1 MFSVIHANH
10 LEDLGTL
17 ALDVIRRHRQPPLV
31 PETFLVQSNGMAQW
45 LRLTLAEADG
55 IAASVDFPLPSSFVW
70 RAYRAVLGDDIPEQS
85 PFDKTPLAWRLMHLL
100 ERCLDPQAA
109 PDDPSC
115 YAPLRDYLQ
124 SEALEASPM
133 PGAAHEARERRRWHL
148 AVRLADL
155 FDQYLIYRPEW
166 IEAWERGETAP
177 LELPDDQRWQPALWR
192 ALIEDAPAQAREHHR
207 ARLHRRFLDAARQ
220 LRERPRDMPP
230 RLFVFGISA
239 LPAQTLEALHA
250 LSGVVDVFL
259 MIANPC
265 RHYWGDIVSDRD
277 AIKRAGRLSAQA
289 RHEQETRHPEAP
301 WLAELDE
308 EALHLHANP
317 LLAGWGTQG
326 RDFIVGL
333 YEFESARGFDLETDV
348 FRDMAPAQ
356 SPTLLQQLQQDVLEL
371 AHPGERARQEGA
383 PRTIAADDDSLALVS
398 AHSPLREVEILHD
411 RLLAA
416 FEDAEAAGEPLRPR
430 DIVVMVPEIDRY
442 APCIEAVFG
451 QLPPSHPRHIPF
463 TIADQVASEAHPLMV
478 LALLL
483 LDLPE
488 RRLTVSEVLDALE
501 VPAFRARF
509 AIDEAELERL
519 RQWLAGSGVRWG
531 LSAEHRHSL
540 GFPALGENSW
550 RFGLSRML
558 LGYAVGEPAST
569 GAQGESD
576 DSLGRPPRWDFQGI
590 VPYAEVG
597 GLEADLAGRVAALLD
612 TLETQCAALSER
624 LSPEAWLGRLQ
635 ALFSACVSPTTAE
648 EHDVVARLDAALGR
662 WSQQCRQAGFE
673 APVGLGVV
681 RDALRAELDE
691 GGLAQRF
698 LAGKVNFATLM
709 PMRAIPFRHV
719 YLLGMNDGDYPRVR
733 QPQDFDLMATRP
745 RPGDRSR
752 RDDDRYLM
760 LEAMLSARE
769 RLTLSWVGRD
779 VRDNTPRPPSVLLGE
794 LLDTLEQGWDVPES
808 DAADRATRLAQR
820 LIETHPLQPFSRRYF
835 ERDDPRFTYESSW
848 EALYRPPER
857 DESVLPHAATAV
869 ELPSEPLGLGD
880 LQRVLRRPWTVY
892 LGRLGVHFADAHV
905 PDEDNE
911 PFAPDGL
918 EDHGLKRELLEGA
931 RDGVPLTA
939 VAERLRMAGRL
950 PTAGFGE
957 ALIEPRLARLSRQV
971 ESWRREVA
979 ECVAST
985 PPLVR
990 YVAVHEALDD
1000 KALTLEARLDGLFA
1014 APEEALAPWRLVT
1027 LEPGHYGHLKVE
1039 GEGPYRH
1046 VGKLHRLY
1054 AGYLRWL
1061 LANAT
1066 LEASC
1071 AWTAIFE
1078 DRCLSLPGLDKA
1090 SAAGELDGLLAAWAR
1105 AYRAPWPAIDEI
1117 AKEVWKRL
1125 PRADWVPLA
1134 AGEAPDAG
1142 VREALIARYETD
1154 AFAGP
1159 AALRASDGALG
1170 QLWPD
1175 FATFEAAGGIAA
1187 SLIQYAPLMDMLARI
1202 TQRVHGGRS

>member
-85 PFDKTPLAWRLMHLL
+85 PFDKTPLAWRLMALL
-100 ERCLDPQAA
+100 ERCLDPETS
-109 PDDPSC
+109 PDDPTC

-124 SEALEASPM
+124 GEALEASPL
-133 PGAAHEARERRRWHL
+133 PGAAEEARERRRWHL

-166 IEAWERGETAP
+166 IEAWERGEHAP
-177 LELPDDQRWQPALWR
+177 ADLPDDQRWQPALWR
-192 ALIEDAPAQAREHHR
+192 ALIEDAPAAAREHHR
-207 ARLHRRFLDAARQ
+207 ARLHRRFLDAARG
-220 LRERPRDMPP
+220 LRERPRDVPP
-230 RLFVFGISA
+230 RVFVFGISA

-277 AIKRAGRLSAQA
+277 AIKRAGRLSSQA
-289 RHEQETRHPEAP
+289 RREQEARHPEAP

-333 YEFESARGFDLETDV
+333 YEFESDRGFDLETDV
-348 FRDMAPAQ
+348 FRDMAPEQ

-371 AHPGERARQEGA
+371 VHPGERARREGG
-383 PRTIAADDDSLALVS
+383 PRRIAEDDESLSLVS

-416 FEDAEAAGEPLRPR
+416 FERAEAAGQPLRPR
-430 DIVVMVPEIDRY
+430 DIIVMVPDIDRY

-463 TIADQVASEAHPLMV
+463 TIADQVASEAHPLMA

-483 LDLPE
+483 LELPE

-501 VPAFRARF
+501 VPAFRTAF

-531 LSAEHRHSL
+531 LSAEHRDSL

-558 LGYAVGEPAST
+558 LGYAVGEPSAG
-569 GAQGESD
+569 GARDGSE
-576 DSLGRPPRWDFQGI
+576 DSLGHAPSGDFQGI

-597 GLEADLAGRVAALLD
+597 GLEADLAGRVATLLS
-612 TLETQCAALSER
+612 TLEQQCAALGER
-624 LSPEAWLGRLQ
+624 LTPMAWLGRLQ
-635 ALFSACVSPTTAE
+635 ALFAACLQPGTAD
-648 EHDVVARLDAALGR
+648 EHDVMARLDAALAR
-662 WSQQCRQAGFE
+662 WAQQCRHADFE
-673 APVGLGVV
+673 EPVGLGVV

-709 PMRAIPFRHV
+709 PMRAIPFREV

-760 LEAMLSARE
+760 LEAMLSARAK
-769 RLTLSWVGRD
+769 LTLSWVGHD
-779 VRDNTPRPPSVLLGE
+779 VRDNTPRPPSVLIGE
-794 LLDTLEQGWDVPES
+794 LLDTLEQGWDVPEDGAGS
-808 DAADRATRLAQR
+808 RDARLARR

-835 ERDDPRFTYESSW
+835 ERDDPRFTYEASW
-848 EALYRPPER
+848 EALYATPE
-857 DESVLPHAATAV
+857 DTAAATADGAPSPDASMAS
-869 ELPSEPLGLGD
+869 LPDEPLSLGD

-892 LGRLGVHFADAHV
+892 LGRLGVHYVDPHV

-911 PFAPDGL
+911 PFALDGL
-918 EDHGLKRELLEGA
+918 EDHGLKRELLDGA
-931 RDGVPLTA
+931 RGGVALA
-939 VAERLRMAGRL
+939 SVAERLRLAGRL

-971 ESWRREVA
+971 ESWRRDVA
-979 ECVAST
+979 ACTAAS
-985 PPLVR
+985 PFLAR
-990 YVAVHEALDD
+990 FQGGAS
-1000 KALTLEARLDGLFA
+1000 ALTLEARLDDVFA
-1014 APEEALAPWRLVT
+1014 APEDGAAPWCLMT

-1039 GEGPYRH
+1039 GTGPHRH
-1046 VGKLHRLY
+1046 VGKVHRLY
-1054 AGYLRWL
+1054 GGYLRWL

-1066 LEASC
+1066 LEAPCS
-1071 AWTAIFE
+1071 WTAVFE
-1078 DRCLSLPGLDKA
+1078 DRCLSLPGMAAATARQQLATWLD
-1090 SAAGELDGLLAAWAR
+1090 AWAR
-1105 AYRAPWPAIDEI
+1105 AYRMPWPAIGEVAQEI
-1117 AKEVWKRL
+1117 WKRV
-1125 PRADWVPLA
+1125 PRETCEALQ
-1134 AGEAPDAG
+1134 AGEPLESG
-1142 VREALIARYETD
+1142 LREALIARYETD
-1154 AFAGP
+1154 AYAGP
-1159 AALRASDGALG
+1159 AALRARDGALG

-1175 FATFEAAGGIAA
+1175 FAAFETAGGVAA
-1187 SLIQYAPLMDMLARI
+1187 SLTLYAPLLDMLAQV
-1202 TQRVHGGRS
+1202 TQRVHGGRA